1 MGKGSNS
8 NMVINNKQKMKTV
21 IIALL
26 ISTAAIAQPNID
38 TVYVRNMSMQYRDW
52 SYISAKMITYN
63 QDSLTFFSLRK
74 IRDVIKSLN
83 PTPSQVI
90 VIDSIPGKFYMEVFN
105 RLLFTAFIETRQRGN
120 NIYNAITGNSILL
133 QHTTLIEASFPD
145 YNNLEI
151 KKGKAYLIDN

>member
-1 MGKGSNS
+1 
-8 NMVINNKQKMKTV
+8 MKLL

-26 ISTAAIAQPNID
+26 LSSLLQAQNNID

-74 IRDVIKSLN
+74 IRTAIQAQN
-83 PTPSQVI
+83 PPTPGTNVT
-90 VIDSIPGKFYMEVFN
+90 IDSIPGKFYLEVFT
-105 RLLFTAFIETRQRGN
+105 RLMFTAFIETRPRGL
-120 NIYNAITGNSILL
+120 NIYNAITGNALL
-133 QHTTLIEASFPD
+133 LFHTTIIEASYPD

-151 KKGKAYLIDN
+151 KKGKAYLMDN